1 MLDIDGV
8 LLPRKSYLI
17 ENNIKVAE
25 TLKEKQEYLKNN
37 KENVADYLSE
47 YQNIFYE
54 YAENMEF
61 DKNAINL
68 INRLAEKSHAK
79 IVVLSN
85 WRRRL
90 SSDKLVEI
98 LIDKGIKKEY
108 FHSAPCAPFRMT
120 SEKIHDLYM
129 WLDNQKLNEENS
141 KVVVIDDEHISSV
154 MHISKN
160 IIMVNTHFDEG
171 FTVSDYCVAAGFLE
185 VEDKMFSVVQLSDE
199 ELSIAKDYIFNQ
211 SDIYS
216 FMYGHRGTS
225 GLTQPRASYFSK
237 KEAERII
244 KEEGDYFRFFGYGL
258 GTSDELYSS
267 RKQSVMND
275 FEKYHGKTEPKHESI
290 LIGNFRELEK
300 FKIDGGDFEKHPKSY
315 PALIIGDGEKG
326 FEYIYPPE
334 DCNDPVEYLNG
345 YYDSLTQ
352 FDEHK

>member
-8 LLPRKSYLI
+8 LLPKKSYLI

-25 TLKEKQEYLKNN
+25 TLKEKQDYLKNN

-90 SSDKLVEI
+90 KGDKLVEI

-108 FHSAPCAPFRMT
+108 FHEDSCAPFKMT

-129 WLDNQKLNEENS
+129 WLDNNGLNESNS
-141 KVVVIDDEHISSV
+141 KVVVIDDEYISSV
-154 MHISKN
+154 MNVSKN
-160 IIMVNTHFDEG
+160 IVMVNTHFDEG
-171 FTVSDYCVAAGFLE
+171 FTVSDYCISAGFLE
-185 VEDKMFSVVQLSDE
+185 VEDKMFSVVSLSEE
-199 ELSIAKDYIFNQ
+199 ELSIVKNYIFNQ
-211 SDIYS
+211 SDIYR
-216 FMYGHRGTS
+216 FMYELKGSS
-225 GLTQPRASYFSK
+225 GISNPRASYLSK
-237 KEAERII
+237 KESERII
-244 KEEGDYFRFFGYGL
+244 KEESDYFRFYGYSL
-258 GTSDELYSS
+258 GNSDELYSS
-267 RKQSVMND
+267 RKQSIIND
-275 FEKYHGKTEPKHESI
+275 LEKYYGKTKPKSNKI
-290 LIGNFRELEK
+290 LIGDFRELEK
-300 FKIDGGDFEKHPKSY
+300 FKIDCGDFEKHPKSY
-315 PALIIGDGEKG
+315 PVLILGDGEKG
-326 FEYIYPPE
+326 FEYVYPSE
-334 DCNDPVEYLNG
+334 ECKDPIDYLNG

>member
-8 LLPRKSYLI
+8 LLSKKSYLI
-17 ENNIKVAE
+17 ENNIKVSE
-25 TLKEKQEYLKNN
+25 NLKEKQ
-37 KENVADYLSE
+37 DYLRSNKDKYEDYSSE
-47 YQNIFYE
+47 YKNVFYE
-54 YAENMEF
+54 YAKNIEF

-68 INRLAEKSHAK
+68 INRLAEKSNAK

-90 SSDKLVEI
+90 NGDKLVEI

-108 FHSAPCAPFRMT
+108 FHSVPCAPLKMT

-129 WLDNQKLNEENS
+129 WLDDQKLNEENS

-154 MHISKN
+154 MNLSKN
-160 IIMVNTHFDEG
+160 IIIANTHFDEG
-171 FTVSDYCVAAGFLE
+171 FTVSDYCVAAGFLGT
-185 VEDKMFSVVQLSDE
+185 EDKMFSVIQLSEE
-199 ELSIAKDYIFNQ
+199 ELSLVKEYIFHQ
-211 SDIYS
+211 SDIYN
-216 FMYGHRGTS
+216 FMYSLRDSS
-225 GLTQPRASYFSK
+225 GISQPRASYLSK

-244 KEEGDYFRFFGYGL
+244 KEEGDYFRFYGYGL
-258 GTSDELYSS
+258 GTVDDLYSS
-267 RKQSVMND
+267 RKKSVIND
-275 FEKYHGKTEPKHESI
+275 LEKFYGKTEPKNNNI
-290 LIGNFRELEK
+290 LVGDFRELER

-334 DCNDPVEYLNG
+334 NCNDPIEYLNG

-352 FDEHK
+352 FDEC